1 MHLCDKTAP
10 DIIMFGSQ
18 SSTIAANLYDI
29 RYNASYQLDV
39 LLGYNPD
46 AVVLVVNRF
55 DGIDYI
61 RKTIRFIES
70 ASQANVVCIVVS
82 FLENPDGFLK
92 LFEIAEKAHAL
103 GFNIFAT
110 KGTANAIF
118 DVPITRIKKVSQGT
132 PNIKEAI
139 LDGKIDMII
148 NTPHG
153 EQASKDGYTIRRL
166 AIELGIPYVT
176 TLAGAR
182 AALNAIEAVKENELK
197 VKSLNDHI
205 ANI

>member
-1 MHLCDKTAP
+1 M
-10 DIIMFGSQ
+10 
-18 SSTIAANLYDI
+18 
-29 RYNASYQLDV
+29 
-39 LLGYNPD
+39 
-46 AVVLVVNRF
+46 
-55 DGIDYI
+55 
-61 RKTIRFIES
+61 
-70 ASQANVVCIVVS
+70 
-82 FLENPDGFLK
+82 
-92 LFEIAEKAHAL
+92 
-103 GFNIFAT
+103 
-110 KGTANAIF
+110 
-118 DVPITRIKKVSQGT
+118 SQGT

-166 AIELGIPYVT
+166 AVELGIPYVT

-182 AALNAIEAVKENELK
+182 AALNAIAAVKENDLK

>member
-1 MHLCDKTAP
+1 MR
-10 DIIMFGSQ
+10 IS
-18 SSTIAANLYDI
+18 
-29 RYNASYQLDV
+29 V
-39 LLGYNPD
+39 LLSINLNLQQVREQDKKKIQP
-46 AVVLVVNRF
+46 
-55 DGIDYI
+55 
-61 RKTIRFIES
+61 
-70 ASQANVVCIVVS
+70 
-82 FLENPDGFLK
+82 
-92 LFEIAEKAHAL
+92 IAEKAHDL
-103 GFNIFAT
+103 GFNILAT
-110 KGTANAIF
+110 RGTADSIF
-118 DVPITRIKKVSQGT
+118 DVPITRIKKVSQGH

-182 AALNAIEAVKENELK
+182 AALNAIAAVKENDLK

-205 ANI
+205 DNI